1 LEDIVTVDLTECRL
15 LATHLR
21 EAEEDSKLHQLAADR
36 ILELVDYIND
46 QEMQIAQLR
55 KSIKT
60 ASDEAVR
67 STDA

>member
-21 EAEEDSKLHQLAADR
+21 ESEGDPNIRQIAADR

-46 QEMQIAQLR
+46 QEVRIALLR
-55 KSIKT
+55 KSVKT

-67 STDA
+67 SSDA